1 MTQLASPTP
10 VDAPRLLVI
19 PAYNE
24 EQNLPRLLADLES
37 RLSLFTPGSRA
48 FVVDDGSSDGTA
60 DLIRAYQGPIP
71 LELIAMPSNRGP
83 GAAFARGFNAAL
95 AAHTAEAFVITLEAD
110 NTSDLDVLEV
120 MLERA
125 ADGAGLVLASVHG
138 GGQMLNVTRSRRLLS
153 AGAGVAVR
161 HALALD
167 ARTVSS
173 FFRVYRASVLRRAIA
188 RHGDSLIQERGFA
201 CKAELLVKL
210 NALGVRIDE
219 VPVDVDAARRVGTSK
234 MPVLR
239 TMAGYGRLF
248 VRERLQRESVK
259 A

>member
-1 MTQLASPTP
+1 MPAHAPQTQPEW
-10 VDAPRLLVI
+10 PRLLVI

-24 EQNLPRLLADLES
+24 EPNLPRLFADLEG
-37 RLSLFTPGSRA
+37 RASLFTPGSRV
-48 FVVDDGSSDGTA
+48 FVIDDGSTDRTP
-60 DLIRAYQGPIP
+60 DLVSAYAGPLP
-71 LELIAMPSNRGP
+71 LELVRMGANCGP
-83 GAAFARGFNAAL
+83 GAAFARGFKAAL
-95 AAHTAEAFVITLEAD
+95 AAHSGEAFVITLEAD
-110 NTSDLDVLEV
+110 NTSDLDVLGP
-120 MLERA
+120 MLAHA

-138 GGQMLNVTRSRRLLS
+138 GGQMLNVPRSRRLLS

-210 NALGVRIDE
+210 NALGVRVDE
-219 VPVDVDAARRVGTSK
+219 VPVDVDASRRAGASK

-239 TMAGYGRLF
+239 TLAGYGRLF
-248 VRERLQRESVK
+248 VRERLQRESAK

>member
-1 MTQLASPTP
+1 MDTPIVQTQPSW
-10 VDAPRLLVI
+10 PRLLVI

-24 EQNLPRLLADLES
+24 EQNLPRLLADLECRPGLLTPAS
-37 RLSLFTPGSRA
+37 RVY
-48 FVVDDGSSDGTA
+48 VVDDGSQDGTA
-60 DLIRAYQGPIP
+60 DVVAGYGGPLP
-71 LELIAMPSNRGP
+71 VQLVRMGVNRGP
-83 GAAFARGFNAAL
+83 GAAFARGFNEAL
-95 AAHTAEAFVITLEAD
+95 AAHPGEAFVITLEAD
-110 NTSDLDVLEV
+110 NTSDLDVLDP
-120 MLERA
+120 MLVRA
-125 ADGAGLVLASVHG
+125 AEGAGLVLASVHG
-138 GGQMLNVTRSRRLLS
+138 GGRMLNVTRSRRLLS

-173 FFRVYRASVLRRAIA
+173 FFRVYRASVLRAAIA
-188 RHGDSLIQERGFA
+188 RHGDRLIQERGFA

-210 NALGVRIDE
+210 NALGVTIAE
-219 VPVDVDAARRVGTSK
+219 VPVDLDAARREGESK

-248 VRERLQRESVK
+248 VRERIQRESAK

>member
-1 MTQLASPTP
+1 MPAHAPQTRPEW
-10 VDAPRLLVI
+10 PRLLVI

-24 EQNLPRLLADLES
+24 EQNLPRLFADLEG
-37 RLSLFTPGSRA
+37 RAALLTPGSRV
-48 FVVDDGSSDGTA
+48 FVIDDGSA
-60 DLIRAYQGPIP
+60 DRTPNLVSAYAGPLP
-71 LELIAMPSNRGP
+71 LELVRMGANRGP

-95 AAHTAEAFVITLEAD
+95 AAHTGEAFVITLEAD
-110 NTSDLDVLEV
+110 NTSDLDVLGL

-210 NALGVRIDE
+210 NALGVRVDE
-219 VPVDVDAARRVGTSK
+219 VPVDLDAARRVGTSK

-248 VRERLQRESVK
+248 VRERLQHKSAK

>member
-1 MTQLASPTP
+1 MPANETQTQS
-10 VDAPRLLVI
+10 DWPRLLVI

-24 EQNLPRLLADLES
+24 EENLPRLFADLEC
-37 RLSLFTPGSRA
+37 RPDLFSPGSRV
-48 FVVDDGSSDGTA
+48 FIVDDGSSDRTA
-60 DLIRAYQGPIP
+60 DLVASYAGPLP
-71 LELIAMPSNRGP
+71 AELVRMGTNRGP
-83 GAAFARGFNAAL
+83 GAAFARGFDVAL
-95 AAHTAEAFVITLEAD
+95 RTHAGEAFVITLEAD
-110 NTSDLDVLEV
+110 NTSDLDVLDL

-125 ADGAGLVLASVHG
+125 VDGAGLVLASVHG
-138 GGQMLNVTRSRRLLS
+138 GGRMLNVTRSRRLLS

-173 FFRVYRASVLRRAIA
+173 FFRVYRASALRAAIA

-210 NALGVRIDE
+210 NALGVRVDE
-219 VPVDVDAARRVGTSK
+219 VPVDLDAARRVGASK

-248 VRERLQRESVK
+248 VRERLQHKSVK